1 MGVLTVKNKMGIKKI
16 ILKSGIIMNPIKCTN
31 NIINNLLRALKVI
44 LKKNYAKIHK
54 YVCIQASSLL
64 LYRVTDRRVKSK
76 NIRVSK
82 KKPQQFIPERKK

>member
-1 MGVLTVKNKMGIKKI
+1 
-16 ILKSGIIMNPIKCTN
+16 MNPIKCTN
-31 NIINNLLRALKVI
+31 NIINNLHRALKVI
-44 LKKNYAKIHK
+44 FKKNYAKIHK

-64 LYRVTDRRVKSK
+64 LYRVTDRRVKLK

>member
-1 MGVLTVKNKMGIKKI
+1 
-16 ILKSGIIMNPIKCTN
+16 MNPIKYTN
-31 NIINNLLRALKVI
+31 NIINNLHRALKVI

-54 YVCIQASSLL
+54 YVYIQASSLL